1 MTIGR
6 RILRWA
12 AAVAATFALALPAG
26 AAALYEETFDPG
38 RSPPGPLMGA
48 LLLGTQEAWTGRF
61 AGGGYELENRTE
73 PRALRYVFITGI
85 PGAAPREMA
94 AATVS
99 VSVRGD
105 YAGASGAG
113 LIYRLEPDSRS
124 YWALMVQG
132 DGAYVVLRRDKD
144 GFARIASGKTRAD
157 ARSRPTRLTIDTS
170 QGRARFR
177 INDAVVATVE
187 GDRPAGPGVGLIA
200 LGVGRFQYDNFSVYA
215 RGGGP
220 GRGN

>member
-1 MTIGR
+1 MMFAQGV
-6 RILRWA
+6 LRWA
-12 AAVAATFALALPAG
+12 SVVGTLLTLALPAV

-48 LLLGTQEAWTGRF
+48 LLLGTQDAWTGRF

-73 PRALRYVFITGI
+73 QRALRYVFITAI
-85 PGAAPREMA
+85 PGAGSREMA
-94 AATVS
+94 DATVS
-99 VSVRGD
+99 VSIRGD

-113 LIYRLEPDSRS
+113 LVYRLEPDSRS

-132 DGAYVVLRRDKD
+132 DGSYVVLRRDKD
-144 GFARIASGKTRAD
+144 GFARVASGKTRAD
-157 ARSRPTRLTIDTS
+157 ARSRATRLTIDTS

-187 GDRPAGPGVGLIA
+187 GERPAGPGLGLIA